1 MIKIENVETMGWGG
15 AIRGMRNAMNSWD
28 KSDSKFCRLSC
39 ITTDVNLD
47 EEACNFMCGGHLYRG
62 FLQIGEADMK
72 LCKNLIKAGSSDRK
86 FMRMIHVQA
95 DVTAPVYFL
104 SELDTYKV
112 GTVRNSSSFMHKGTS
127 KAFEIEDFGVPEDV
141 IKILSSRTEDE
152 ETQKIYYP
160 YETDEYR
167 VYTTSNGREYEVF
180 RNGRVFAR
188 PFSCTDNYGKGRTRT
203 FERKE
208 CSPSLTSNGYWEVNL
223 GGKFGERWTIHR
235 LVAYLWCDNP
245 NGYET
250 VDHLDGNKNNNS
262 AENLEWVTREENIK
276 RGFKNDLMRKDNLRA
291 DYLNWKYSSKVAP
304 DIKHRIREEYK
315 DGKKQIDLAIKYMLS
330 QSQISAII
338 RDCENTSDN
347 KELFEYCWYWENM
360 LKVLN
365 DLRDIYL
372 ETKEKKYFIAIR
384 QLLPMSYL
392 YFSTFDLNYE
402 TLFSIYHQ
410 RKNHKLDEWRAFC
423 KWIETL
429 PYMKEFLG
437 LDEPN
442 GNEEAKE

>member
-1 MIKIENVETMGWGG
+1 MGWGG

-28 KSDSKFCRLSC
+28 KSDSKFCHYSC
-39 ITTDVNLD
+39 ITTDDSLD
-47 EEACNFMCGGHLYRG
+47 EAACNFMCGSNFGRG
-62 FLQIGEADMK
+62 FMQIGEADMK

-141 IKILSSRTEDE
+141 VKILSSRIDGE
-152 ETQKIYYP
+152 EKQKIYYP

-167 VYTTSNGREYEVF
+167 VYTTSSGREYEVF

-188 PFSCTDNYGKGRTRT
+188 PFSYTDNYGKGRTRT

-208 CSPSLTSNGYWEVNL
+208 CSPSRTSNGYWEVNL
-223 GGKFGERWTIHR
+223 GGKFGERWTVHR

-245 NGYET
+245 NGYDT

-276 RGFKNDLMRKDNLRA
+276 RGFKNGLMRKDNLRA
-291 DYLNWKYSSKVAP
+291 NYLNWKYSSKVTP

-360 LKVLN
+360 LKALN

-402 TLFSIYHQ
+402 TLYSIYHQ
-410 RKNHKLDEWRAFC
+410 RKNHKLDEWVEFC

-437 LDEPN
+437 LDKQTKIK
-442 GNEEAKE
+442 EEEI

>member
-1 MIKIENVETMGWGG
+1 MIKIENVETIGWGG

-28 KSDSKFCRLSC
+28 KSDSKFCRLGC

-47 EEACNFMCGGHLYRG
+47 EEACNFMCGGNLYRG

-127 KAFEIEDFGVPEDV
+127 KAFEIEDFGVSDDV
-141 IKILSSRTEDE
+141 IKILSSRTDGE
-152 ETQKIYYP
+152 EKQKIYYP

-188 PFSCTDNYGKGRTRT
+188 PFSYTDNYGKGRTRT

-208 CSPSLTSNGYWEVNL
+208 CSPSLTPNGYWEVNL
-223 GGKFGERWTIHR
+223 GGKFGERWTVHR

-276 RGFKNDLMRKDNLRA
+276 RGFNNGLMRKDNLRA
-291 DYLNWKYSSKVAP
+291 DYLNWKYSSKVTP
-304 DIKHRIREEYK
+304 DIKHMIKKEYEG
-315 DGKKQIDLAIKYMLS
+315 GKKQIDLAIKYTLS
-330 QSQISAII
+330 QPQISAII

-360 LKVLN
+360 LKALN

-410 RKNHKLDEWRAFC
+410 RKNHKLDEWREFC

-429 PYMKEFLG
+429 PCMKEFLG
-437 LDEPN
+437 LDESS
-442 GNEEAKE
+442 GNKEAKE